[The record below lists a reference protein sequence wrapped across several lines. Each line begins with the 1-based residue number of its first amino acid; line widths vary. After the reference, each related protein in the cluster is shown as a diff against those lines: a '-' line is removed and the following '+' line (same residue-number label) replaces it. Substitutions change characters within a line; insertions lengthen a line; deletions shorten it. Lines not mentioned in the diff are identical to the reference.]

1 MKVVKKYVP
10 KKNKTPEVQQLVGE
24 FPKLFKRK
32 GRSKNYEIK
41 IKMKDDLRITQQK
54 GRRIQIQLQNQVD
67 KEIEKLLKEG
77 HIEKVD

>member
-1 MKVVKKYVP
+1 
-10 KKNKTPEVQQLVGE
+10 
-24 FPKLFKRK
+24 
-32 GRSKNYEIK
+32 
-41 IKMKDDLRITQQK
+41 MKDDLRITQQK